1 VGHLIR
7 GIGTAAVAAAVLAT
21 VSAHGA
27 ETKAPRQQQPALGRV
42 QHVLLISIDGFH
54 QRDLGLFLASHP
66 NSALAR
72 LAAHGSVYENAETT
86 KPSDSFPGLLAQLTG
101 GGPRSTGI
109 FYDETYSRT
118 LSPPEDTACKTLG
131 AQVSYAENIDY
142 DSSQL
147 DGGAG
152 AHGGQAIDPG
162 KLPRDKAKGCKPVY
176 PHEYLRVNTVFEVIK
191 AHKLRTAWADKH
203 PAYDLVHGPS
213 GHGVDDLYTPEIDAN
228 SPTSKKDFTK
238 DIGTTEEYD
247 DLKVA
252 AVVNQIRGLDHSG
265 SNRVGVPAILGLN
278 FQAVSVA
285 QKLDGFGY
293 KDGLGTPSD
302 GGPAGGLKG
311 AIEHTDAS
319 IGTILEALDK
329 ENLLATTLVIVS
341 AKHGQSPVDPKLLKR
356 IPDKG
361 IEQALGANLAFQI
374 SDDGT
379 LIWLKDR
386 SAKGVAAA
394 VQALQAKAA
403 ELGIR
408 EFLWGP
414 KLTAMFG
421 GSATADRI
429 PDIIAIA
436 VPGTVYTKG
445 TKIAEHGGFNP
456 DDFRV
461 ALMVSNPK
469 LPRRSVTTAV
479 HTAQIAPT
487 ILKALGIAPTELKA
501 VRAEGT
507 RTLPGF

>member
-1 VGHLIR
+1 VRRFIG
-7 GIGTAAVAAAVLAT
+7 GIGAAALAVALLAT
-21 VSAHGA
+21 ASVHAA
-27 ETKAPRQQQPALGRV
+27 DTKAPRRQQVAQGRV

-54 QRDLGLFLASHP
+54 QRDLEVFLASHP
-66 NSALAR
+66 NSALAK
-72 LAAHGSVYENAETT
+72 LASHGSVFENAETT

-109 FYDETYSRT
+109 FYDETFSRT
-118 LSPPEDTACKTLG
+118 LSPPGDADCKTLG

-142 DSSQL
+142 DSSEI

-152 AHGGQAIDPG
+152 AHGGQAIDPA

-176 PHEYLRVNTVFEVIK
+176 PHEYLRVNTVFEVLK

-203 PAYDLVHGPS
+203 PAYDLVNGPS
-213 GHGVDDLYTPEIDAN
+213 GRGVDDLYTPEIDAN

-252 AVVNQIRGLDHSG
+252 AVINEIRGLDHSG
-265 SNRVGVPAILGLN
+265 SNRAGVPAILGLN

-302 GGPAGGLKG
+302 NGPAGGLKG

-319 IGTILEALDK
+319 IGRILEALDK
-329 ENLLATTLVIVS
+329 EDLLASTLVILS

-386 SAKGVAAA
+386 SPKAVAEA
-394 VQALQAKAA
+394 VKALQAKAA
-403 ELGIR
+403 ALGIR
-408 EFLWGP
+408 ELLWGP
-414 KLTAMFG
+414 KLKATFG
-421 GSATADRI
+421 GPATSDRI

-436 VPGTVYTKG
+436 VAGTVYTKG
-445 TKIAEHGGFNP
+445 TKIAEHGGINP
-456 DDFRV
+456 DDVHV
-461 ALMVSNPK
+461 ALLVSNPK
-469 LPRRSVTTAV
+469 LPHRSVTAAV
-479 HTAQIAPT
+479 RTAQIAPT
-487 ILKALGIAPTELKA
+487 MLKVLGIAPTELMA

-507 RTLPGF
+507 KPLPGF